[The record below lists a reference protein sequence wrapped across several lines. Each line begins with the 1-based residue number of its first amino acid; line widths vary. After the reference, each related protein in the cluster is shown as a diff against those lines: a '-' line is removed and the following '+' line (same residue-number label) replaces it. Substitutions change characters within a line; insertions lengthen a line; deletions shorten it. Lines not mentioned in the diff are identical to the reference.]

1 MTETGIRPSHH
12 PYGGRRDAAPI
23 FSSDAVQSFGARTEP
38 PAHEQ
43 HTLRSSPDSC
53 KRFRSQL
60 ADGCA
65 AQQHPGEG
73 FTTGPRRSHTRSLPS
88 DRVRPPALLPRRSF
102 YGTSPGLVPF
112 PVEFQTTTQEAP
124 DVRAS
129 ILIEPLSGSMAR
141 PPAVRRSVKRCE
153 ERDRLREESCHHR
166 RLPPNKSAYRPLTN
180 RGELTHNAYIGGL
193 EPSRTAV
200 QSSKAVP

>member
-1 MTETGIRPSHH
+1 M
-12 PYGGRRDAAPI
+12 
-23 FSSDAVQSFGARTEP
+23 QSFGARTEP

-141 PPAVRRSVKRCE
+141 NGPPTRRE
-153 ERDRLREESCHHR
+153 
-166 RLPPNKSAYRPLTN
+166 LPPSPLTSQQVGLSTPNEPWRADAQRVYRRFGAVANSGSELESGPLAPPPVRPLSN
-180 RGELTHNAYIGGL
+180 PVRSFLARSH
-193 EPSRTAV
+193 
-200 QSSKAVP
+200 